1 MDDVFDEEGL
11 SELKGNLGVGHV
23 RYSTAGATRVENAM
37 PLVIN
42 YVKGTLAIAHN
53 GNLVNAIELREE
65 LSRTGAIFRTTID
78 SEVIAYLIAR
88 ERLHTPTAEEAVKCA
103 MQKIK
108 GAYAL
113 VVSSPRKMIG
123 ARDPFGLKPLCI
135 GKRDNTYFLAS
146 ESCAIAAVDGE
157 FVRDVLPGEIV
168 TITRKHGI
176 QSDTSMVIDSEKQ
189 ARCIFEYIYFARTDS
204 TIDGVGV
211 YHSELGRKST
221 CGILSGRR

>member
-1 MDDVFDEEGL
+1 
-11 SELKGNLGVGHV
+11 
-23 RYSTAGATRVENAM
+23 
-37 PLVIN
+37 
-42 YVKGTLAIAHN
+42 
-53 GNLVNAIELREE
+53 
-65 LSRTGAIFRTTID
+65 
-78 SEVIAYLIAR
+78 
-88 ERLHTPTAEEAVKCA
+88 
-103 MQKIK
+103 
-108 GAYAL
+108 
-113 VVSSPRKMIG
+113 MIG

-211 YHSELGRKST
+211 YHSR
-221 CGILSGRR
+221 ILAGKALAESYPVDADLVVGAPCRMWTMWPAFRTPVWWRPRDIRRLPVFRTAWHFTRTVMWEEHLSNRNRANVFPV